1 MTLSGKIRIDGRTK
15 NLVKRIQ
22 PQEIAVID
30 HPDLDELA
38 ALSLVKAKVKAVINV
53 QQSITGKY
61 PNEGP
66 MVLLKH
72 KIPLIDNVGP
82 AVLKL
87 EDGQVIDIEGDKV
100 YHHNKLLGQGTSQTR
115 ETILKALEYS
125 KFNYKRNL
133 ENFVDNT
140 LFHARLERSQIL
152 GDISIPALETKFV
165 GRHTLIVVRGKTYL
179 EDLRAVK
186 SYIDDLKPVL
196 IGVDGGA
203 DALWKAGYTPDII
216 FGDMDSVSDSVLC
229 CGAELVVH
237 AYPNGFAPGLERLNR
252 LNLRAKPFAV
262 PGTSEDAAM
271 LMAYHGA
278 AELIVAVGTHTNIID
293 FYEKGRS
300 GMASTLLTR
309 MKVGSILVDAR
320 GVSKLYGGNLRLK
333 PLIQLV
339 AAAMFPLLII
349 VVVSPLLS
357 QLGRLLILKLKL
369 LILSF

>member
-1 MTLSGKIRIDGRTK
+1 MVLCGKIRIDRRTK
-15 NLVKRIQ
+15 DLVKRIQ

-30 HPDLDELA
+30 HADLDELA
-38 ALSLVKAKVKAVINV
+38 ALSLVKARVKAVINV
-53 QQSITGKY
+53 QPSITGKY

-66 MVLLKH
+66 IVLIKH

-82 AVLKL
+82 AVLNLK
-87 EDGQVIDIEGDKV
+87 EGQVIKIDGDKL
-100 YHHNKLLGQGTSQTR
+100 YSDKELLAKGMNQTR
-115 ETILKALEYS
+115 DSILKSMEFS
-125 KFNYKRNL
+125 KFNYKRNI

-140 LFHARLERSQIL
+140 LFHARIERSQIL
-152 GDISIPALETKFV
+152 GDISIPDLKTSFK
-165 GRHTLIVVRGKTYL
+165 GRHSLIVVRGKTYL
-179 EDLRAVK
+179 EDLSAVK
-186 SYIDDLKPVL
+186 SYIDEIKPVL

-237 AYPNGFAPGLERLNR
+237 AYPNGFAPGLKRLKDM
-252 LNLRAKPFAV
+252 NLTAKVFAV
-262 PGTSEDAAM
+262 LGTSEDAAM
-271 LMAYHGA
+271 LMAYHAA

-320 GVSKLYGGNLRLK
+320 GVSKLYSGQMKVK
-333 PLIQLV
+333 PLMQLI
-339 AAAMFPLLII
+339 AAALFPLLII
-349 VVVSPLLS
+349 ITASPLLS
-357 QLGRLLILKLKL
+357 QLGRLLILKLKF